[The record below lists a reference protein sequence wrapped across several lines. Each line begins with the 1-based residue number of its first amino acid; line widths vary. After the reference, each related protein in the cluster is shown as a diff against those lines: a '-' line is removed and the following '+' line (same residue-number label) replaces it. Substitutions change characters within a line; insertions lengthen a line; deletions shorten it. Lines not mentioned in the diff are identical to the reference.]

1 LATGSSDLASG
12 INSAAQGSKQ
22 LSDGLQTAT
31 DGAPA
36 LPQGINRLSTEGA
49 KVLTSSGAETALDFG
64 RRSAVLAASADRAKV
79 EGMPVGAPEG
89 AAGAAAYSLKLA
101 GASGEGG
108 RSWAR
113 LLAAVGV
120 SLLAVGGV
128 SLIRRRFAA

>member
-1 LATGSSDLASG
+1 
-12 INSAAQGSKQ
+12 
-22 LSDGLQTAT
+22 LSDGLQSAA
-31 DGAPA
+31 DGGPA

-64 RRSAVLAASADRAKV
+64 RRSAILVASADRAKV

-89 AAGAAAYSLKLA
+89 AIGTSAYSLKLA

-108 RSWAR
+108 RSWIR

-120 SLLAVGGV
+120 AVLAVGGV
-128 SLIRRRFAA
+128 GLIRRRLAA